1 MTRSPMRPA
10 PDPRIVAS
18 TSPPRPDRNGA
29 LMSDSFVVRL
39 FSYGTLQLPSVQQAT
54 FGRLLQGEADALLG
68 YRRTMVKID
77 DPQVVATS
85 GESYHPIVEASG
97 DANDR
102 VDGTVFAISAEELAR
117 ADEYEVDDY
126 QRVEAALASGRQAWV
141 YVKRVR

>member
-1 MTRSPMRPA
+1 
-10 PDPRIVAS
+10 
-18 TSPPRPDRNGA
+18 
-29 LMSDSFVVRL
+29 MSDSFVVRL